1 MGNDPAAAS
10 AQRRRGQRAFCSNR
24 GRRGGCGRT
33 FAIFF
38 ADVLPRHSVPAGLL
52 ARLCVALLTGP
63 ALKSAAE
70 ALRTPFALETFY
82 RLLRRLRRR
91 LDRVRASL
99 CRRQPPPPS
108 SHTDPLLHTVEHL
121 RALFGG
127 GTDVVAGFQLGF
139 QQPLLG

>member
-1 MGNDPAAAS
+1 M
-10 AQRRRGQRAFCSNR
+10 
-24 GRRGGCGRT
+24 
-33 FAIFF
+33 
-38 ADVLPRHSVPAGLL
+38 LPRHSVPAALL
-52 ARLCVALLTGP
+52 TRLCVALLTGA

-91 LDRVRASL
+91 LDGVRASL

-108 SHTDPLLHTVEHL
+108 RHTDPLLHTVEHL
-121 RALFGG
+121 QALFGSA
-127 GTDVVAGFQLGF
+127 TDVVAGFQLGF